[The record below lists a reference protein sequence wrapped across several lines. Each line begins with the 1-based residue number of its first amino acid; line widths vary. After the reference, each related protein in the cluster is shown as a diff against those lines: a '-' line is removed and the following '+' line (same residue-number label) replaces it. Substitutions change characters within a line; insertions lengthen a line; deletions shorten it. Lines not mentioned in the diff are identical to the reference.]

1 MNRTQQP
8 SRQDEC
14 EVRIQLSWRYR
25 LSGRAV
31 ARLLIVAAAIL
42 VTAATTLAHGEL
54 AGGALY
60 GIAGFLAGSRPRI
73 RS

>member
-1 MNRTQQP
+1 MNR
-8 SRQDEC
+8 SREPFSQDVC
-14 EVRIQLSWRYR
+14 DVRIQVSWRYR

-31 ARLLIVAAAIL
+31 ARLLIVAAALL
-42 VTAATTLAHGEL
+42 VTAATLVHGEL

>member
-1 MNRTQQP
+1 MNR
-8 SRQDEC
+8 SRESFSQDVC
-14 EVRIQLSWRYR
+14 DVRIQVSWRYR

-31 ARLLIVAAAIL
+31 ARLLIVAAALL
-42 VTAATTLAHGEL
+42 VTATTLVHGEL